1 MRLATRQ
8 ECVALLLRLAAAIVT
23 GYLLLAQVF
32 LVAQV
37 SGMGMF
43 PSMKDGD
50 LVIAF
55 RLQQIYTKD
64 DVVAY
69 RAEGALR
76 FGRVA
81 ARGGDVVTLGE
92 SGALVVNGAVQGG
105 DILYPTYAV
114 GGLEYP
120 YRVPDVHVFVL
131 GDFRT
136 QTQDSREFGPV
147 PLPDVAGKVITILR
161 RRGL

>member
-1 MRLATRQ
+1 MATRQ
-8 ECVALLLRLAAAIVT
+8 ECASLLLRLAAAVAA

-32 LVAQV
+32 LVTQV

-55 RLQQIYTKD
+55 RLRQTYAKD

-69 RAEGALR
+69 RAEGTLR

-114 GGLEYP
+114 GGL
-120 YRVPDVHVFVL
+120 
-131 GDFRT
+131 
-136 QTQDSREFGPV
+136 
-147 PLPDVAGKVITILR
+147 
-161 RRGL
+161 